1 MWQYRTMAYRK
12 MTRIFVES
20 DLMPGISLP
29 VSAGQAHYL
38 LSVMRLKRGDELA
51 VFNGRDGEFEAR
63 IAEAGRRVCSLAL
76 GERRRKQRSEG
87 DLWLCFAPV
96 KRARLDYL
104 VEKATE
110 LGASELRP
118 VITARTVVD
127 RLNLGRLRANAIEAA
142 EQSERLTVPALRD
155 PVKLDALIASWP
167 SGRRLVFCDETG
179 QSPAIAGAVAA
190 VGSAPCAVLIGP
202 EGGFD
207 DSELDLLRRLPFVC
221 AVGLGPRVLR
231 ADTAALAA
239 LAVVQA
245 TVGDWSAAR
254 SR

>member
-1 MWQYRTMAYRK
+1 MAYRM

-20 DLMPGISLP
+20 DLAPGIGLQAT
-29 VSAGQAHYL
+29 AGQAHYL
-38 LSVMRLKRGDELA
+38 MSVMRMKQGDTLA

-63 IAEAGRRVCSLAL
+63 IAETGRRVCTLEVS
-76 GERRRKQRSEG
+76 ERLRAQRRGSN
-87 DLWLCFAPV
+87 LWLCFAPV

-110 LGASELRP
+110 LGVSELHP
-118 VITARTVVD
+118 VVTARTVVSRLNVD
-127 RLNLGRLRANAIEAA
+127 RLHANTIEAA
-142 EQSERLTVPALRD
+142 EQSQRLTVPMLHA
-155 PVKLDALIASWP
+155 PVKLAELLADWNAD
-167 SGRRLVFCDETG
+167 RRLVVCDETG
-179 QSPAIAGAVAA
+179 QSPAIAAALKDVA
-190 VGSAPCAVLIGP
+190 GAPCAVLIGP
-202 EGGFD
+202 EGGFA

-245 TVGDWSAAR
+245 VIGDWSAAR

>member
-1 MWQYRTMAYRK
+1 MAYRA

-20 DLMPGISLP
+20 DLAPGLR
-29 VSAGQAHYL
+29 VQAAAGQAHYL
-38 LSVMRLKRGDELA
+38 MSVMRLKPGETVA
-51 VFNGRDGEFEAR
+51 VFNGRDGEFAAR
-63 IAEAGRRVCSLAL
+63 IAESRHRVCAL
-76 GERRRKQRSEG
+76 EVMESRRPQRTES

-110 LGASELRP
+110 LGVSELRP
-118 VITARTVVD
+118 VMTERTAVSRVNLE
-127 RLNLGRLRANAIEAA
+127 RLHANAIEAA
-142 EQSERLTVPALRD
+142 EQSQRLSVPVLHAPVALG
-155 PVKLDALIASWP
+155 KLLAAW
-167 SGRRLVFCDETG
+167 GAERRLIVCDETG
-179 QSPAIAGAVAA
+179 QSPPIAAA
-190 VGSAPCAVLIGP
+190 LGDLASAPRAVLIGP
-202 EGGFD
+202 EGGFA
-207 DSELDLLRRLPFVC
+207 DSELDQLRRLPFVC

-245 TVGDWSAAR
+245 VIGDWSAAR

>member
-1 MWQYRTMAYRK
+1 MAYRR

-20 DLMPGISLP
+20 DLAPGAS
-29 VSAGQAHYL
+29 VQVTAGQAHYL
-38 LSVMRLKRGDELA
+38 LSVMRMKRGDALA
-51 VFNGRDGEFEAR
+51 IFNGRDGEFDAR
-63 IAEAGRRVCSLAL
+63 IAEAGLRVCTLELVA
-76 GERRRKQRSEG
+76 RRRPQRGEG

-96 KRARLDYL
+96 KRARIDFL

-110 LGASELRP
+110 LGVSELRP
-118 VITARTVVD
+118 VVTARTVVS
-127 RLNLGRLRANAIEAA
+127 RLNLGRLRANMIEAA
-142 EQSERLTVPALRD
+142 EQSERLTVPVLRAPMKLAAL
-155 PVKLDALIASWP
+155 LDDWG

-179 QSPAIAGAVAA
+179 QSPPIAEALKDVAGAA
-190 VGSAPCAVLIGP
+190 GGVLIGP
-202 EGGFD
+202 EGGFA

-245 TVGDWSAAR
+245 MIGDWSAAR

>member
-1 MWQYRTMAYRK
+1 MAYRA

-20 DLMPGISLP
+20 DLAPGLRLQT
-29 VSAGQAHYL
+29 SAGQAHYL
-38 LSVMRLKRGDELA
+38 MSVMRMKAGDTLA
-51 VFNGRDGEFEAR
+51 VFNGRDGEFAAQ
-63 IAEAGRRVCSLAL
+63 IAECGRRVCAL
-76 GERRRKQRSEG
+76 EVTERRRPQRPEG

-110 LGASELRP
+110 LGVSELHP
-118 VITARTVVD
+118 VTTKRTVVD
-127 RLNLGRLRANAIEAA
+127 RVNLERLHANAIEAA
-142 EQSERLTVPALRD
+142 EQSQRLSVPVPHA
-155 PVKLDALIASWP
+155 PVKLDKLLDGW
-167 SGRRLVFCDETG
+167 GRERRLILCDETG
-179 QSPAIAGAVAA
+179 ESPPIATSLKAIAG
-190 VGSAPCAVLIGP
+190 APCAVLIGP
-202 EGGFD
+202 EGGFA
-207 DSELDLLRRLPFVC
+207 DSELDQLRRLPFVC

-245 TVGDWSAAR
+245 VIGDWSATR

>member
-1 MWQYRTMAYRK
+1 MAYRA

-20 DLMPGISLP
+20 DLAPGMSLR
-29 VSAGQAHYL
+29 VTAGQAHYL
-38 LSVMRLKRGDELA
+38 LSVMRMKAGDALT
-51 VFNGRDGEFEAR
+51 VFNGRDGEFAAR
-63 IAEAGRRVCSLAL
+63 IAEASRRVCTLEVA
-76 GERRRKQRSEG
+76 ECRRPQRAGS

-96 KRARLDYL
+96 KGARLDYL

-110 LGASELRP
+110 IGVSELRP
-118 VITARTVVD
+118 VITERTVVSRVNLE
-127 RLNLGRLRANAIEAA
+127 RLHANTIEAA
-142 EQSERLTVPALRD
+142 EQSQRLSVPILRA
-155 PVKLDALIASWP
+155 PVKLGGMLDDWGA
-167 SGRRLVFCDETG
+167 GRRLVVCDETG
-179 QSPAIAGAVAA
+179 QSPPIAVALKAIAG
-190 VGSAPCAVLIGP
+190 APCAVLIGP
-202 EGGFD
+202 EGGFA

-245 TVGDWSAAR
+245 VIGDWSAAR

>member
-1 MWQYRTMAYRK
+1 MAYRA

-20 DLMPGISLP
+20 DLAPGVTLQ
-29 VSAGQAHYL
+29 VTAGQAHYL
-38 LSVMRLKRGDELA
+38 LSVMRMNPGDTLA
-51 VFNGRDGEFEAR
+51 VFNGRDGEFAAR
-63 IAEAGRRVCSLAL
+63 IAEAGRRICTLDVS
-76 GERRRKQRSEG
+76 ESRRPQQSDG

-110 LGASELRP
+110 LGVAELRP
-118 VITARTVVD
+118 VVTERTTVSRV
-127 RLNLGRLRANAIEAA
+127 NLERLRANMIEAA
-142 EQSERLTVPALRD
+142 EQSQRLTVPVLRA
-155 PVKLDALIASWP
+155 PVSLADLLADWGA
-167 SGRRLVFCDETG
+167 GRRLVVCDETG
-179 QSPAIAGAVAA
+179 QSPSIAAALKDIAGT
-190 VGSAPCAVLIGP
+190 PRAVLIGP
-202 EGGFD
+202 EGGFA

-245 TVGDWSAAR
+245 VIGDWSAAR

>member
-1 MWQYRTMAYRK
+1 MAYRA

-20 DLMPGISLP
+20 DLAPGLR
-29 VSAGQAHYL
+29 VRATVGQAHYL
-38 LSVMRLKRGDELA
+38 MSVMRMKSGEAVA
-51 VFNGRDGEFEAR
+51 VFNGRDGEFAAR
-63 IAEAGRRVCSLAL
+63 IAEAGHRVCTLEL
-76 GERRRKQRSEG
+76 EECRRPQRSEG

-110 LGASELRP
+110 LGVSELRP
-118 VITARTVVD
+118 VITERTVVGRVNLE
-127 RLNLGRLRANAIEAA
+127 RLHTTTIEAA
-142 EQSERLTVPALRD
+142 EQSQRLSVPALHV
-155 PVKLDALIASWP
+155 PVRLGKLLADWGAD
-167 SGRRLVFCDETG
+167 RRLIVCDETG
-179 QSPAIAGAVAA
+179 QSPPIAAALRDVAGA
-190 VGSAPCAVLIGP
+190 PRAVLIGP
-202 EGGFD
+202 EGGFT
-207 DSELDLLRRLPFVC
+207 DSELDQLRGLPFVC

-245 TVGDWSAAR
+245 VIGDWSATR